1 LVFILLLA
9 WVIGVRFMP
18 VFAFLR
24 KSETAETK
32 VQKQSATAQSAPISQ
47 GLPTGNET
55 VLVADD
61 EPAVREVMAV
71 LLKQQ
76 GYRVV
81 EAADGE
87 IALRRCQDKAQKID
101 LVIADILMPNMTGKR
116 LAYRL
121 GQACPQTKVILCSGC
136 PERLA
141 TRTGMIDASI
151 PFLKKPVSDRDLAL
165 KVREVLDSPKAKSDW
180 QEQLEEKDC
189 SHAEFTAGMAGTAIT
204 PSPVSDFTDY
214 QV

>member
-1 LVFILLLA
+1 
-9 WVIGVRFMP
+9 MP
-18 VFAFLR
+18 MFAFLR
-24 KSETAETK
+24 KSEMAETK
-32 VQKQSATAQSAPISQ
+32 VEKQSAATQSAPISER
-47 GLPTGNET
+47 LPTGNET

-71 LLKQQ
+71 MLMDQ
-76 GYRVV
+76 GYQVV
-81 EAADGE
+81 EAADGD
-87 IALRRCQDKAQKID
+87 IALRRCQDKSQKID

-121 GQACPQTKVILCSGC
+121 GEVCPQTKVILCSGC

-141 TRTGMIDASI
+141 TRTGMTDVSI
-151 PFLKKPVSDRDLAL
+151 PFLKKPVSARDLAL

-180 QEQLEEKDC
+180 QGRLKEGDC
-189 SHAEFTAGMAGTAIT
+189 SDAEFTAGMAGASIT
-204 PSPVSDFTDY
+204 SSAASHFTDY